1 MAPLA
6 PAPPAAP
13 GSSARQARTGL
24 GGVPS
29 AKRLARRL
37 AGSGLLEALAA
48 PHGVDRYLEL
58 IVPSLSLHDLRAE
71 ILDVRRP
78 TPRSATLRLRPNGL
92 WRGFQAG
99 QFVSMTVEI
108 DGIRRTRC
116 YSPANSQHT
125 PRGELELTVRS
136 HSHGLVSQYLYEDA
150 RPGMV
155 VELAQADGDFTLG
168 ASRPE
173 RLLLISGGSG
183 ITPVMSMLRTLCEEG
198 HGAPVTFLHY
208 APRERDIPYRSELE
222 ELSARHPNVRFAYVC
237 TREPGGGPRGRL
249 TRAQLR
255 ALEPSHLE
263 AEVYVCGPPSLIAAT
278 RTLWSREG
286 LQERVHSESFLPPRP
301 PARVG
306 ESGGSV
312 RFAASGIEI
321 TADGGTLLE
330 QAERA
335 GLSPAYGCRMGIC
348 HTCTCRK
355 LAGTVRDLNSGELS
369 SGEEQDIQIC
379 VSVPAG
385 DVELD
390 L

>member
-1 MAPLA
+1 MFTHLLSAAPPPTAA
-6 PAPPAAP
+6 PA
-13 GSSARQARTGL
+13 
-24 GGVPS
+24 

-37 AGSGLLEALAA
+37 AGSGLLEALAT

-58 IVPSLSLHDLRAE
+58 IMPRLSLHDLRAE

-99 QFVSMTVEI
+99 QFVSVTVEI

-136 HSHGLVSQYLYEDA
+136 HSHGLVSQYLYEEA
-150 RPGMV
+150 HPGLV

-198 HGAPVTFLHY
+198 HGGPVTFLHY
-208 APRERDIPYRSELE
+208 APRERDIPYRYELE
-222 ELSARHPNVRFAYVC
+222 ELAARHPNVRIAYVC

-312 RFAASGIEI
+312 SFAASGVEVPS
-321 TADGGTLLE
+321 DGGTLLE

-369 SGEEQDIQIC
+369 SGEEQEIQIC
-379 VSVPAG
+379 VSVPVG
-385 DVELD
+385 DVELA